1 MRPLHNT
8 YVYNGETQIMM
19 KWLLLPLLI
28 LTSLQ
33 AEDIDPDKF
42 SEIYIQGILFVAL
55 FTVMSIISFIVSK
68 RHAKQ
73 HVQKHTDDIAQK
85 KALAAEQERQK
96 EDRLTELSKLVDDGL
111 LREEEFQILR
121 KNIQN

>member
-8 YVYNGETQIMM
+8 YVYNGETQIMTR
-19 KWLLLPLLI
+19 WLLLPLLI

-33 AEDIDPDKF
+33 AEDIDPDKL
-42 SEIYIQGILFVAL
+42 SEIYTEGIWFVAL

-73 HVQKHTDDIAQK
+73 HTQKHTDDIAQK

-111 LREEEFQILR
+111 LREEEFEILR
-121 KNIQN
+121 KNMP

>member
-19 KWLLLPLLI
+19 KYLLLPLLI
-28 LTSLQ
+28 LTSLK
-33 AEDIDPDKF
+33 AEGGNPA
-42 SEIYIQGILFVAL
+42 ELNAIYTEAIWFIVVFGTMA
-55 FTVMSIISFIVSK
+55 IISFIVSK

-73 HVQKHTDDIAQK
+73 HVHKHTDDIAQK
-85 KALAAEQERQK
+85 KALAAEQKRQK